1 MLLLRDASK
10 VLRYFL
16 KCYAAQ
22 PRTHTSAT
30 EMNNHTDPHQ
40 SDSQI
45 GAFEPVNP
53 ERFAAAQKSTWVS
66 IAINV
71 LLTSLQMV
79 GCFFAHSQALMADGL
94 HSLSDLLSDVLVLF
108 ANRHGNR
115 HADAEHPYGHAR
127 IETAATLILG
137 TFLATLGVVLL
148 VAAAMRLQHPEALR
162 AVNPLALAI
171 AVLALVAKEGLFRYM
186 LPVAKRVRSQMLVAN
201 AWHARSDAASS
212 LVVIVGVAGNLLGYT
227 FLDLVAAAVVGVM
240 IAHMGGKLALE
251 AMAELIDTGLD
262 AEEVEAIRQTLLNV
276 HGVRGLHEL
285 RTRKMADNALVD
297 AHIMVDPKISVSEG
311 HYIAELA
318 RHAVLKNHHV
328 MDVMVHIDP
337 EDDLTAK
344 PNAHLPS
351 RPGLLAHL
359 VERLEEP
366 GLLNNRVVFHYLDG
380 KVDAEIYLSS
390 DQRLA
395 GQADE
400 LQARCDELVRDDEL
414 FRIIHVHRIHAQN

>member
-1 MLLLRDASK
+1 
-10 VLRYFL
+10 
-16 KCYAAQ
+16 
-22 PRTHTSAT
+22 
-30 EMNNHTDPHQ
+30 MNNHTTPRQ
-40 SDSQI
+40 SGEHI
-45 GAFEPVNP
+45 GAFEPVHP

-79 GCFFAHSQALMADGL
+79 GGFFAHSQALMADGM

-115 HADAEHPYGHAR
+115 HADADHPYGHAR

-137 TFLATLGVVLL
+137 TFLAALGVVLL

-186 LPVAKRVRSQMLVAN
+186 LAVAKRVRSQMLVAN

-212 LVVIVGVAGNLLGYT
+212 LVVIVGVGGNLLGYT

-251 AMAELIDTGLD
+251 AMSELIDTGLD

-311 HYIAELA
+311 HYIAESA

-337 EDDLTAK
+337 EDDLKAR
-344 PNAHLPS
+344 PNVHLPS
-351 RPGLLAHL
+351 RPGLMEHLA
-359 VERLEEP
+359 ERL
-366 GLLNNRVVFHYLDG
+366 GAAALANNRVVFHYLDG
-380 KVDAEIYLSS
+380 KVDAEIYLLKRQSPE
-390 DQRLA
+390 
-395 GQADE
+395 GADA
-400 LQARCDELVRDDEL
+400 LQARCDELVGEDPI
-414 FRIIHVHRIHAQN
+414 FRAIHIHRNHAQN